1 MLTTLRAWLPV
12 AMLAVAAFVY
22 NTSEFLPVGLLPD
35 IAEGLNESTS
45 FTGLVI
51 TGYAWVV
58 AIASLPLAI
67 ATAKLERRKLL
78 LSLMGIFAVAHLV
91 MPWVTSF
98 MTLLAARVMVALAHA
113 VFWSIM
119 FPLAAR
125 MSPKGQTAKGKSEA
139 KRS

>member
-1 MLTTLRAWLPV
+1 MLITLRAWLPV

-67 ATAKLERRKLL
+67 ATAKLERGSSSCR
-78 LSLMGIFAVAHLV
+78 SWGSS
-91 MPWVTSF
+91 PSPTS
-98 MTLLAARVMVALAHA
+98 
-113 VFWSIM
+113 
-119 FPLAAR
+119 
-125 MSPKGQTAKGKSEA
+125 
-139 KRS
+139 